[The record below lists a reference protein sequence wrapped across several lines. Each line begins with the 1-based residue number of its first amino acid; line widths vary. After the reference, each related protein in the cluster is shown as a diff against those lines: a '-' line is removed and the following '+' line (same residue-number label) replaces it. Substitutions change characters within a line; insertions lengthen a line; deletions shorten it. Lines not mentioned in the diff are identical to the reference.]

1 MFKRILVPID
11 GSNTGNLGLDA
22 AVRLAREHQA
32 QLRVVHVVN
41 EAMILSTYEGDL
53 YTGELINALR
63 ESGRAILQDAQRQ
76 LASQDLTFD
85 TMLLE
90 GHGAQAGEVIVNEAK
105 AWQAD
110 LIVLGTH
117 GRRGL
122 RRVVL
127 GSDAEHVVRTTPVPV
142 LLIRSQAEA

>member
-11 GSNTGNLGLDA
+11 GSDTGNLGLDA
-22 AVRLAREHQA
+22 AVRLAGENQA

-76 LASQDLTFD
+76 LANQGLTFD

-90 GHGAQAGEVIVNEAK
+90 GHGAHAGEVIVNEAK

-142 LLIRSQAEA
+142 LLIRSQTET